1 MKITN
6 VQPVRQTTQPVQ
18 IKQKKDT
25 ATVGTK
31 KESPAA
37 IYERSE
43 ESKKVHGSDSATI
56 DKLKAESEQAHSQLI
71 RLINEL
77 LKKQGKTLAN
87 LQPSDSVPV
96 DEATRAKAQA
106 MIGPDGEYGIE
117 AVSDRLVDFAK
128 AISGGD
134 RSKAEELRGAI
145 NQGFKEAERILGG
158 LPEISKQTYQRTME
172 KFDAWVNGKD

>member
-6 VQPVRQTTQPVQ
+6 TQPTGQTVKPVQ
-18 IKQKKDT
+18 IEKKTDT
-25 ATVGTK
+25 TAVEAR

-43 ESKKVHGSDSATI
+43 ESKKTHGFDKATI
-56 DKLKAESEQAHSQLI
+56 DQLKAESEQAHSQLI
-71 RLINEL
+71 RLVNEL
-77 LKKQGKTLAN
+77 LQKQGKTLSSLAPN
-87 LQPSDSVPV
+87 ESVPV
-96 DEATRAKAQA
+96 DEATRAKAQQ

-134 RSKAEELRGAI
+134 KSKAESLRSAI
-145 NQGFKEAERILGG
+145 DQGFKEAERILGG

-172 KFDAWVNGKD
+172 KFDNWVNGND